1 MCFAKFH
8 FFCKWEEV
16 EKGSTHSIDNN
27 SEGFKMGQVPF
38 FPFPMIV
45 SITIPSKAIFSKVQ
59 EVCREWA
66 VDWILRKT

>member
-8 FFCKWEEV
+8 FFCKWEEA
-16 EKGSTHSIDNN
+16 EKGSTPSIDNN
-27 SEGFKMGQVPF
+27 SEGFKMCQVPF

>member
-1 MCFAKFH
+1 MI
-8 FFCKWEEV
+8 FFFFLQNFILCKWEEV

-27 SEGFKMGQVPF
+27 IKGFKMGQVPF
-38 FPFPMIV
+38 FPFPVIV

-66 VDWILRKT
+66 EG